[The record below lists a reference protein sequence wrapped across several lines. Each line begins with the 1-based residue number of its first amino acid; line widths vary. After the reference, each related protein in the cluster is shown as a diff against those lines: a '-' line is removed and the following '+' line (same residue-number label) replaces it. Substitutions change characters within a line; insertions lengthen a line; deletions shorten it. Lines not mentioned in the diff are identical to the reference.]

1 MIRDFADELLED
13 GSNFFSAF
21 LGGII
26 DESKEESEEEELRIG
41 VKQVRRELLDKCQED
56 LQQL

>member
-1 MIRDFADELLED
+1 MIRDFADELFED
-13 GSNFFSAF
+13 DGNFFSAF